1 MNFFYPYYYFYFS
14 EQVYWAKD
22 LIFLVTEHEQL
33 GAQAWLQAYHRTQSG
48 AGVLNHGDLEG
59 RAGAIQVRDSFYCKV
74 IRVFSWITGRQAF
87 FPLGLFSF
95 LFCKINYFMLNC
107 TSFTS
112 FIYITMFCLDIVNG
126 WNFILILQFWFLD

>member
-1 MNFFYPYYYFYFS
+1 MEGFQFFTCIFQYYDRWLKVGFTLTNTLSSKQAAICCEAALDHDNLNFFYPYYYFYFS

-59 RAGAIQVRDSFYCKV
+59 RAGAIQVRVSFYCKV
-74 IRVFSWITGRQAF
+74 IRVFS
-87 FPLGLFSF
+87 
-95 LFCKINYFMLNC
+95 
-107 TSFTS
+107 
-112 FIYITMFCLDIVNG
+112 
-126 WNFILILQFWFLD
+126 